1 MNLCSWPYLN
11 SHMATG
17 TVFYKLLSLGIATLL
32 GGCAA
37 FNYTEPDAP
46 VPLRLEQLMP
56 LQPAPRI
63 ALVLGSGGPR
73 GYAHLGILKV
83 LEEAGIVPDLV
94 VGSSVGALIGTFWAD
109 GLTAAQLTE
118 QALSGGPLTVFDP
131 NPFADRGWIRGE
143 RLQAYVQSQLKSGPQ
158 LQQLPRRMVVVA
170 TVRPEKPSD
179 QAKEARYFLQ
189 GNTAVAVRASSAV
202 AGVIS
207 PVGISGIEYEDADES
222 LPVAVAAAK
231 RLGARFV
238 IAVDVSALP
247 GSTPAAASEAM
258 RRKDIARAERIVPET
273 AQADFVLHPDL
284 GYYASPFRSYFLQ
297 SLAIG
302 ESYAR
307 SQLPL
312 LQDRLKPL
320 RQ

>member
-1 MNLCSWPYLN
+1 MNSSCLST
-11 SHMATG
+11 STATAIS
-17 TVFYKLLSLGIATLL
+17 KIISLIAATLL
-32 GGCAA
+32 SGCAA

-46 VPLRLEQLMP
+46 VPLRLEQVMP
-56 LQPAPRI
+56 LNPAPRI

-83 LEEAGIVPDLV
+83 LEEAGIVPDMV

-109 GLTAAQLTE
+109 GLTTTQLTE

-143 RLQAYVQSQLKSGPQ
+143 RLQRYVQSQLKNGQQ
-158 LQQLPRRMVVVA
+158 LQQLRRRMVVVA
-170 TVRPEKPSD
+170 TVRATGSEAQSSQMK
-179 QAKEARYFLQ
+179 QARYFLE

-222 LPVAVAAAK
+222 LPVAVSVAK

-247 GSTPAAASEAM
+247 GSTPPSASERM
-258 RRKDIARAERIVPET
+258 RSRDVARAARIAPET

-297 SLAIG
+297 SLEIG
-302 ESYAR
+302 EKYAR

-312 LQDRLKPL
+312 LQDRLKQLKP
-320 RQ
+320 

>member
-1 MNLCSWPYLN
+1 MSPSCLSTPAAAAISKIMGLI
-11 SHMATG
+11 AVT
-17 TVFYKLLSLGIATLL
+17 LLS
-32 GGCAA
+32 GCAA

-46 VPLRLEQLMP
+46 VALRLEQVMP
-56 LQPAPRI
+56 LHPTPRI

-83 LEEAGIVPDLV
+83 LEEAGIVPDVV

-109 GLTAAQLTE
+109 GLTATQLTE

-143 RLQAYVQSQLKSGPQ
+143 RLQRYVQSQLKNGQQ
-158 LQQLPRRMVVVA
+158 LQQLRRRMVVVA
-170 TVRPEKPSD
+170 TVRATKSEAQSS
-179 QAKEARYFLQ
+179 QSKEARYFLQ

-207 PVGISGIEYEDADES
+207 PVGISNTEYEDADES
-222 LPVAVAAAK
+222 LPVAVSVAK
-231 RLGARFV
+231 RLGAQFV

-247 GSTPAAASEAM
+247 GSTPPEASESM
-258 RRKDIARAERIVPET
+258 RSRDVARAARIAPET

-297 SLAIG
+297 SLEIG
-302 ESYAR
+302 ENYAR

-312 LQDRLKPL
+312 LQSRLQQLKP
-320 RQ
+320 